1 MNLSEKA
8 AALLQ
13 QSVNAVVATIKQ
25 DGSPQLTPVWFHWDG
40 EVIRFSITKDRVKY
54 PNLCRDPR
62 LAICIDSGQGRDV
75 GYVTIYGEA
84 ELNDRPEEI
93 LEPIRRIRR
102 RYQGEER
109 AAQTTVDELSA
120 AQRVLVSVRPHRMV
134 GAALSETVPFLA

>member
-8 AALLQ
+8 AALLE

-25 DGSPQLTPVWFHWDG
+25 DGSAQLTPVWFHWDG

-54 PNLCRDPR
+54 SHLRRDPR
-62 LAICIDSGQGRDV
+62 IAICIDSGRSRDV

-109 AAQTTVDELSA
+109 AAQTTVDELCA
-120 AQRVLVSVRPHRMV
+120 AQRVLVSVRPQRI
-134 GAALSETVPFLA
+134 VP